1 MAVGSSRIDVYT
13 RGFQF
18 FEGTEPAQKV
28 NVSGSANE
36 SGAGDNNPSESSAS
50 ESSSSESSSGDEVGT
65 EVSM

>member
-1 MAVGSSRIDVYT
+1 MPATLS
-13 RGFQF
+13 
-18 FEGTEPAQKV
+18 EPAQKV

-50 ESSSSESSSGDEVGT
+50 ESSSSESSSGDEEGT